1 MRRTVLAALL
11 TYACSGLVRGADPAR
26 NPALS
31 GADALYPELENLYID
46 LHQTPELSF
55 QEVKTSAKLADRLR
69 VLGYEVTTGLGKTGV
84 AAVMRNGKG
93 PTVLVRADMDALPV
107 EEKTG
112 LPYASKATATNENG
126 ETVPLMHACGH
137 DVHMTSLI
145 GAAMLLSKA
154 KDRWRGTLLIVAQP
168 AEEGGGGAG
177 AMIRDGLFQR
187 AAKPDF
193 AIALHDSAT
202 LPAGQIGVTSG
213 YAHANSDRVDITIYG
228 RGGHG
233 AAPQTTVDPIVI
245 AARTVL
251 ALQTIVSRE
260 NNPQDPAVVTVG
272 SIHGGTRNNI
282 IPDEVKLEL
291 TVRSYKPEVRE
302 RLLAAIARIAKA
314 EAAASA
320 APKEPTVTVSEGGYK
335 AMYNDPEVT
344 KRLTAAFRI
353 AFGAV
358 RVTEAPPVMGAEDFG
373 DFGREASCPSVMF
386 MVGGVERSKFA
397 AAAGDMTRLP
407 SLHSSLWAPDRE
419 PTLKA
424 GAAGLTVAALE
435 LLGKP

>member
-31 GADALYPELENLYID
+31 GADALYPELEKLYID

-112 LPYASKATATNENG
+112 LPYASKATGTNENG

>member
-1 MRRTVLAALL
+1 
-11 TYACSGLVRGADPAR
+11 
-26 NPALS
+26 
-31 GADALYPELENLYID
+31 
-46 LHQTPELSF
+46 
-55 QEVKTSAKLADRLR
+55 
-69 VLGYEVTTGLGKTGV
+69 
-84 AAVMRNGKG
+84 
-93 PTVLVRADMDALPV
+93 
-107 EEKTG
+107 
-112 LPYASKATATNENG
+112 
-126 ETVPLMHACGH
+126 
-137 DVHMTSLI
+137 MTSLI

-282 IPDEVKLEL
+282 IPDEVKLAL

-344 KRLTAAFRI
+344 KRLTGAFRI

-386 MVGGVERSKFA
+386 MVGGVERSKYA

-407 SLHSSLWAPDRE
+407 SLHSSLWAPDPE

-424 GAAGLTVAALE
+424 GTAGLTVAALE

>member
-31 GADALYPELENLYID
+31 GADALYPELEKLYID